1 MAANSIA
8 MEARVWV
15 RKYFVAASVARGWC
29 GLEIIGIIDSVLI
42 SRQVQAMIQCVDVA
56 TRMVLRVM
64 LNEIVSQ
71 DRRFIGKG
79 REAFSGYGPDS
90 LFS

>member
-15 RKYFVAASVARGWC
+15 RKYFVAASVARGWW
-29 GLEIIGIIDSVLI
+29 GFEIMGTIDSVLI
-42 SRQVQAMIQCVDVA
+42 SRQVQAIIQCVDVA

-64 LNEIVSQ
+64 LSEIVSQ
-71 DRRFIGKG
+71 DRKFIGKG
-79 REAFSGYGPDS
+79 LCGIFGVWAQ
-90 LFS
+90 